1 MKLYATKSYVYGS
14 LASLHVSLCMSECIQ
29 TPCIKSQTYKAIYLS
44 SWFRIWNVFVTYC
57 VCQDCIC
64 METLHLSKV
73 KSASVNAVQLLQC
86 PQNIPTNYIRWF
98 ICKLPSLY
106 SVSCSKD
113 IRKLNSR
120 GHIFQLPLTRAP
132 FQCLQ
137 RFRINYLAFPLTCSQ
152 ATLTWLLRY
161 LIMPA
166 NRGLRCPTN
175 SQGGRT
181 VPTRQLCQ
189 PTAGAGGPGEHSQP
203 GCLSRLHRPLLAR
216 QPNGWAARGAI
227 VRLEGV
233 PEEPA
238 RACAGHFCCMPNTA
252 AAFITLWKATVPFH
266 VEVGNAG
273 IILLDFE

>member
-1 MKLYATKSYVYGS
+1 
-14 LASLHVSLCMSECIQ
+14 
-29 TPCIKSQTYKAIYLS
+29 
-44 SWFRIWNVFVTYC
+44 
-57 VCQDCIC
+57 
-64 METLHLSKV
+64 METLRLSKV

-113 IRKLNSR
+113 IRKLNST

-189 PTAGAGGPGEHSQP
+189 PSAGAGRPGEHSQP
-203 GCLSRLHRPLLAR
+203 GRLSRLHRPLPAR
-216 QPNGWAARGAI
+216 QPSGWAARGAI
-227 VRLEGV
+227 VRLEGAPKSQ
-233 PEEPA
+233 PELA
-238 RACAGHFCCMPNTA
+238 LGASAACPTPR
-252 AAFITLWKATVPFH
+252 LLLSPF
-266 VEVGNAG
+266 GKPQ
-273 IILLDFE
+273 LPSM

>member
-1 MKLYATKSYVYGS
+1 
-14 LASLHVSLCMSECIQ
+14 
-29 TPCIKSQTYKAIYLS
+29 
-44 SWFRIWNVFVTYC
+44 
-57 VCQDCIC
+57 

-113 IRKLNSR
+113 IRKLNSM

-137 RFRINYLAFPLTCSQ
+137 HFRINYLAFPLTCSQ

-175 SQGGRT
+175 SQGAGRCPRGSCASP
-181 VPTRQLCQ
+181 VQVQ
-189 PTAGAGGPGEHSQP
+189 EGWVSTASLAASPGSTARSLHGSQTDGQREERACGWKEFPKSQP
-203 GCLSRLHRPLLAR
+203 ELALGASAACPTPRLLLS
-216 QPNGWAARGAI
+216 
-227 VRLEGV
+227 
-233 PEEPA
+233 
-238 RACAGHFCCMPNTA
+238 
-252 AAFITLWKATVPFH
+252 PF
-266 VEVGNAG
+266 GKPQ
-273 IILLDFE
+273 LPSM